1 MDEVIKERI
10 YVLGAI
16 TSVIALFLM
25 IIPHLAGYASY
36 FESIPVNYRIY
47 LFIFL
52 LSVLAIIIL
61 NLLRLRAKKYP
72 ISIKNDNILYT
83 IEDSTGKLVHCEKN
97 QLMRANYDFIK
108 LYDEEIVVD
117 GEITNIKGS
126 IEGAESTIV
135 APSEKRGM
143 TWDVQHVFHRQLPT
157 SKYVKRTLS
166 FDFIDSFT
174 KNNEYVLCRILNI
187 IEDFQL
193 SIIFPMNRPPQEIRG
208 FLKRGPIE
216 IEKQKPPLQ
225 LYELP
230 DKRKRVDWQIKRP
243 KVGDIYKIIWS
254 W

>member
-10 YVLGAI
+10 FVLGAI
-16 TSVIALFLM
+16 ANVILLFLM
-25 IIPHLAGYASY
+25 LIPYFVRYAS
-36 FESIPVNYRIY
+36 FELIPANYRIY

-52 LSVLAIIIL
+52 LVVLAFIIL
-61 NLLRLRAKKYP
+61 KLLGLRAKKYP

-83 IEDSTGKLVHCEKN
+83 IEDPTGKLVHCEKN
-97 QLMRANYDFIK
+97 QLMRANHDFIK
-108 LYDEEIVVD
+108 VYDEEIIVD
-117 GEITNIKGS
+117 GKIANIKGS

-135 APSEKRGM
+135 ASSERRGM
-143 TWDVQHVFHRQLPT
+143 AWGVQHVFHRQLPT
-157 SKYVKRTLS
+157 NKYVKRTFS

-174 KNNEYVLCRILNI
+174 ENNEYALCRIVNVVD
-187 IEDFQL
+187 DFQL

-216 IEKQKPPLQ
+216 FEKQNPPLQ
-225 LYELP
+225 MYELP
-230 DKRKRVDWQIKRP
+230 DKRKRVDWHIKRP

>member
-16 TSVIALFLM
+16 ANVIVLFLM
-25 IIPHLAGYASY
+25 LITYFLGYASY
-36 FESIPVNYRIY
+36 FELIPANYRCY

-52 LSVLAIIIL
+52 LVVLAFIIL

-83 IEDSTGKLVHCEKN
+83 IEDPRGKLVHCEKN
-97 QLMRANYDFIK
+97 QLMRANQDFIK
-108 LYDEEIVVD
+108 LYDEEIIVD
-117 GEITNIKGS
+117 GEIANIKGS

-143 TWDVQHVFHRQLPT
+143 TWDVQHVFHRQLST
-157 SKYVKRTLS
+157 SKYVKRTFS

-174 KNNEYVLCRILNI
+174 KNNEYVLCRIANVV
-187 IEDFQL
+187 EDFQL

-216 IEKQKPPLQ
+216 IERQNPPLQ
-225 LYELP
+225 MYELP